1 MFGLSNFII
10 TEFLLIFYS
19 LVTNVLYSYKQEN
32 PHLSIY
38 PNNVL
43 NMHISDINL
52 KDEDCYNE
60 NILLRL
66 SLMPISFIKVYL
78 QTIIETLI
86 INH

>member
-52 KDEDCYNE
+52 KDEDEELTIKHFPIFLDHHVYGKY
-60 NILLRL
+60 LRR
-66 SLMPISFIKVYL
+66 
-78 QTIIETLI
+78 
-86 INH
+86 

>member
-1 MFGLSNFII
+1 
-10 TEFLLIFYS
+10 
-19 LVTNVLYSYKQEN
+19 
-32 PHLSIY
+32 
-38 PNNVL
+38 
-43 NMHISDINL
+43 MHISDINL